1 MYSAKDHARAGMLA
15 GAALLLLGACGSD
28 APTDP
33 GDPPGRQTLELPVR
47 VHVLSS
53 SIGSFDAASSDA
65 EVQSLIARVNEIW
78 TPADIRWQ
86 LESIVREPVD
96 NEAELAAALG
106 GQIPLTSALL
116 ASILPRDR
124 LLSGRW
130 DVFLVRDLGAAV
142 GAPGIFFSDLPGVLS
157 SEVDPA
163 GVNDPGRILA
173 HELGHSLTLEHVP
186 CTPAGN
192 LMAPGCASSD
202 RTRLT
207 ESQVAAT
214 RTQAST
220 GRPTGG

>member
-1 MYSAKDHARAGMLA
+1 MYSVKVHARSVTLA

-28 APTDP
+28 GPTDP
-33 GDPPGRQTLELPVR
+33 GDPPGRQTLELPLR

-65 EVQSLIARVNEIW
+65 GVQSLIARVNEIW
-78 TPADIRWQ
+78 GQADIHWQ
-86 LESIVREPVD
+86 LESIVREPVA
-96 NEAELAAALG
+96 NEADLAAAIG
-106 GQIPLTSALL
+106 GQIPLTATLL
-116 ASILPRDR
+116 ASILPRDQ

-130 DVFLVRDLGAAV
+130 DVFLVRDLGSVV

-186 CTPAGN
+186 CIPAGN
-192 LMAPGCASSD
+192 LMAPGCASAD

-214 RTQAST
+214 RTQALT